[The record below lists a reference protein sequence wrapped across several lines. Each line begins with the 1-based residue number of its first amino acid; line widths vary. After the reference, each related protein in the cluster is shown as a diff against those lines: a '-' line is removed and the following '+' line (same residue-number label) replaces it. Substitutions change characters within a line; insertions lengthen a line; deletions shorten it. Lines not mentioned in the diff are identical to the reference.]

1 MKLGEWI
8 SSYYFCPIGLVL
20 DSFVPPSVKKG
31 TFKAVYDTVI
41 HVNASIFKKE
51 TEKINPAFKR
61 RLSIAR
67 CLSKHSRI
75 LKNDLQICP
84 PVSLKDLLWFEKCGL
99 ITLEKIQINRF
110 EKYLNTQSNF
120 SDARPE
126 ISIPI
131 LTDFQEKAVDGICR
145 ALDNSNNDDN
155 NKSTTFLLHG
165 VTGSGKTEVYLR
177 CVERALEQGKKS
189 IILVPEIS
197 LTPQMISRFT
207 QRLGNKVA
215 ILHSRLSEGE
225 RFDEWQRIKNNQAPV
240 VLGARSAV
248 FAPLDFPKLIILD
261 EEHEFTY
268 KQNSAPLYHAAETA
282 RKRISYSK
290 GVLVLG
296 SATPRL
302 ESYQNAQKNIYQ
314 LLKLPRRINKKP
326 PPPVEI
332 VDMRKEFAHKNFSL
346 FSKKLQKEIR
356 NTINRGMKIIILLNR
371 RGHSSFVFCRE
382 CGESI
387 KCPDCSVSL
396 KYHQDMPRLKCH
408 YCDKETELPRICPSC
423 GSRYIKYFG
432 AGTQKAFTEFKRL
445 FPDCPCF
452 RMDSDTTGAKGSHN
466 TILEKFKA
474 CFPAALIGTQ
484 MIAKGLDIHK
494 VTLVGILS
502 ADQIINL
509 PDFRARERAF
519 QLITQVAGRAGR
531 GIDQGKVI
539 VQAYD
544 CSDPVLKF
552 ACNHDYINF
561 YKSEIEER
569 RLFRYPPHTHM
580 ARVIFSGEDG
590 DMVKNRALDFLSGL
604 IKICEKENITTCPFN
619 KSSNST
625 DDNHSS
631 STGRPEIIYI
641 PPAPCPIEIIRRK
654 YRWQTLI
661 MCLNSATLQ
670 KVLLIENKTSKNHA
684 KIKKI
689 IDIDTSN
696 TM

>member
-1 MKLGEWI
+1 
-8 SSYYFCPIGLVL
+8 
-20 DSFVPPSVKKG
+20 
-31 TFKAVYDTVI
+31 
-41 HVNASIFKKE
+41 
-51 TEKINPAFKR
+51 
-61 RLSIAR
+61 
-67 CLSKHSRI
+67 
-75 LKNDLQICP
+75 
-84 PVSLKDLLWFEKCGL
+84 
-99 ITLEKIQINRF
+99 
-110 EKYLNTQSNF
+110 
-120 SDARPE
+120 
-126 ISIPI
+126 
-131 LTDFQEKAVDGICR
+131 
-145 ALDNSNNDDN
+145 
-155 NKSTTFLLHG
+155 
-165 VTGSGKTEVYLR
+165 
-177 CVERALEQGKKS
+177 
-189 IILVPEIS
+189 
-197 LTPQMISRFT
+197 
-207 QRLGNKVA
+207 
-215 ILHSRLSEGE
+215 
-225 RFDEWQRIKNNQAPV
+225 
-240 VLGARSAV
+240 
-248 FAPLDFPKLIILD
+248 
-261 EEHEFTY
+261 
-268 KQNSAPLYHAAETA
+268 
-282 RKRISYSK
+282 
-290 GVLVLG
+290 
-296 SATPRL
+296 
-302 ESYQNAQKNIYQ
+302 
-314 LLKLPRRINKKP
+314 
-326 PPPVEI
+326 
-332 VDMRKEFAHKNFSL
+332 
-346 FSKKLQKEIR
+346 
-356 NTINRGMKIIILLNR
+356 
-371 RGHSSFVFCRE
+371 
-382 CGESI
+382 
-387 KCPDCSVSL
+387 
-396 KYHQDMPRLKCH
+396 
-408 YCDKETELPRICPSC
+408 
-423 GSRYIKYFG
+423 
-432 AGTQKAFTEFKRL
+432 
-445 FPDCPCF
+445 
-452 RMDSDTTGAKGSHN
+452 MDSDTTGAKGSHN

-696 TM
+696 NVKKIPSLFICLNVLIYIK